1 MSIVESSPK
10 RLVLQ
15 SGSTTLSL
23 DRESGEM
30 TLQQKILF
38 WKPKPAKAKIA
49 DVTEVKLDTVVDRAS
64 GAELHHTMMVM
75 KGDQGWAFPA
85 RDKAEAEANS
95 AKLRQFVGLT
105 K

>member
-1 MSIVESSPK
+1 MPVVESSTK

-23 DRESGEM
+23 DRDSGEM

-49 DVTEVKLDTVVDRAS
+49 DVAEVKLDTVVDGAS
-64 GAELHHTMMVM
+64 GVELHHTMMVM
-75 KGDQGWAFPA
+75 KDGQGWALPA
-85 RDKAEAEANS
+85 RDKSEADTNT
-95 AKLRQFVGLT
+95 AKLREFVGL
-105 K
+105 KN